1 MSKLIVFS
9 DRIIICSERLIG
21 EYNLEMHKNKILL
34 AHEHFIDFNEFKI
47 EKQFFDRDKLVG
59 FIGRL
64 SEEKGILNF
73 IERFQRS

>member
-1 MSKLIVFS
+1 
-9 DRIIICSERLIG
+9 
-21 EYNLEMHKNKILL
+21 MHKNKILL